1 MNMVKEKNDKKEKLI
16 ITDNKKIKKREQS
29 IKNKREFIN
38 IIKDLLN
45 NEKVLEMDKYKQH
58 FDTTCFKHCLE
69 VSYISYIICKKLG
82 LDYVSVARGGM
93 LHDLF
98 LYDWRLPHDNYGVK
112 GKHAFSHPTI
122 ALMNASKIFDLN
134 DIEKDIILN
143 HMWPVTIY
151 RLPKYKETWIVTVVD
166 KLNAL
171 NSCYK
176 YYKVRIQN
184 GKNKLLQAVHK
195 RKLLSN

>member
-1 MNMVKEKNDKKEKLI
+1 MNMVKEKNDKEEKLI
-16 ITDNKKIKKREQS
+16 ITDNKQINKREQS

-45 NEKVLEMDKYKQH
+45 SEKVLEMNQYRQH

-98 LYDWRLPHDNYGVK
+98 LYDWRK
-112 GKHAFSHPTI
+112 
-122 ALMNASKIFDLN
+122 
-134 DIEKDIILN
+134 
-143 HMWPVTIY
+143 
-151 RLPKYKETWIVTVVD
+151 R
-166 KLNAL
+166 
-171 NSCYK
+171 
-176 YYKVRIQN
+176 QN
-184 GKNKLLQAVHK
+184 N
-195 RKLLSN
+195 RNF